1 MGAEET
7 DVAKLSDE
15 ELVRIIRTDDSEL
28 YEEIVKRYQDKLYRY
43 LRYLT
48 NQPHAIEDILQEV
61 FIKAYRNLFGF
72 NIKKK
77 FSSWIYRIA
86 HNEGVNHLKRT
97 ARRKYVSW
105 EEVGTPVDAIPNSYE
120 DNLVRKD
127 EQRLLKECL
136 DELDPKY
143 REPLVLYYFDDK
155 SYRDMS
161 EILRVPVGTVGTLIS
176 RGKGLL
182 RSLCEKRH

>member
-1 MGAEET
+1 MSAEKA

-15 ELVRIIRTDDSEL
+15 ELVRMVRTDDSEL
-28 YEEIVKRYQDKLYRY
+28 YEEIVKRYQDRLYRY

-48 NQPHAIEDILQEV
+48 NQPDASEDILQEV

-72 NIKKK
+72 NTKKK

-105 EEVGTPVDAIPNSYE
+105 EEVGTPVDGNDKLNS
-120 DNLVRKD
+120 
-127 EQRLLKECL
+127 Q
-136 DELDPKY
+136 
-143 REPLVLYYFDDK
+143 YYGKQNSHGNGKQNSHK
-155 SYRDMS
+155 SGKQNS
-161 EILRVPVGTVGTLIS
+161 HSGTTPV
-176 RGKGLL
+176 
-182 RSLCEKRH
+182 